1 VHRST
6 YVNTAHLLQL
16 PYMLS
21 YRSELGIKMFTNSR
35 PKNDL
40 SLLCMHNFF
49 RLILLP
55 LGGAEGMW
63 LYIRVGSLNT
73 NYPIM

>member
-1 VHRST
+1 VLGSP
-6 YVNTAHLLQL
+6 YVNTANLLQL

-49 RLILLP
+49 PVDTFPAR
-55 LGGAEGMW
+55 G
-63 LYIRVGSLNT
+63 R
-73 NYPIM
+73 